1 MPRRNRFAAWYERTP
16 RPGLALVA
24 VVVVFYAPSLFT
36 DFMLDDHRMLRVL
49 RDYRD
54 GQRDSPMVYD
64 FLAGDARNAVE
75 REAGLYPWWM
85 ADGLKYRHLRPT
97 ASWMLYG
104 EYRLFGERAMGFRA
118 VGVALY
124 AIGVVLML
132 RVFRLVSG
140 DERVARWAALVFAL
154 AASHVIPVV
163 FISAHCDLIALV
175 AAGGVL
181 TLTGEF
187 VRRGGA
193 GRLVGAAVLLLI
205 GLGAKE
211 AMLPVTIAP
220 ALWWLTL
227 RRRTGASSELTR
239 RTRIATALMLAI
251 GITWLAYYTRGGYGS
266 NTLAM
271 MDPLRHSR
279 EYLAAL
285 PSRAVLLLGTWLVP
299 LNPFLL
305 EIIEGGRR
313 WLTPLMWFDLA
324 ALLVVAALF
333 LRRWRRVPGVG
344 VMAVWPVMFLP
355 ILACT
360 PPDDR
365 VMILPSIGL
374 AYLSAVW
381 LTGRHGTVKQNGSA
395 ASMQAS
401 SELLVGD
408 GDAQP
413 VRDSR
418 LLRTPLVLFIG
429 LQLLTGAVNIAAAP
443 FTEWEAQRNLRV
455 MADALNSDR
464 ASSGPA
470 EPARQNQPWII
481 VLNARRMVEP
491 LFMQDRFHRVIGPG
505 RVAVLC
511 DVGDPKVTRVD
522 GFTLRIEAT
531 NTPLLTTY
539 LGRMGTPRGRS
550 RQLGDVLGAGEYEAR
565 VVAVRD
571 GEVQAVE
578 IRFREPLDSEKYR
591 FWWSEPAGPPRR
603 WSPSA
608 PQSASP

>member
-1 MPRRNRFAAWYERTP
+1 V
-16 RPGLALVA
+16 AL
-24 VVVVFYAPSLFT
+24 FYAPSLFT
-36 DFMLDDHRMLRVL
+36 NFMLDDHRMLRVL
-49 RDYRD
+49 REYRD
-54 GQRDSPMVYD
+54 GQRDTPMVYD
-64 FLAGDARNAVE
+64 FLAGDGQNAAQ
-75 REAGLYPWWM
+75 REAGIYPWWM
-85 ADGLKYRHLRPT
+85 MDGLKYRHLRPT

-104 EYRLFGERAMGFRA
+104 EYVLFGERAMGFRA

-124 AIGVVLML
+124 AVGVVLL
-132 RVFRLVSG
+132 LHVFRLASG

-181 TLTGEF
+181 VLTGNF
-187 VRRGGA
+187 VRRDGA
-193 GRLVGAAVLLLI
+193 LRLVGAAVLLLI

-220 ALWWLTL
+220 ALWWLIL
-227 RRRTGASSELTR
+227 RRRAGAVGTTR
-239 RTRIATALMLAI
+239 RAAIAGGALLAI
-251 GITWLAYYTRGGYGS
+251 GLAWLAYYTRGGYGS

-285 PSRAVLLLGTWLVP
+285 PARAVLLLGTWLLP

-305 EIIEGGRR
+305 EIVEGGRR
-313 WLTPLMWFDLA
+313 WLMPLMWFDMA
-324 ALLVVAALF
+324 ALGVTVALF
-333 LRRWRRVPGVG
+333 LRRWRRVQGVG
-344 VMAVWPVMFLP
+344 VMALWPVLFLP

-374 AYLSAVW
+374 AYLSGVW
-381 LTGRHGTVKQNGSA
+381 LTGRSGGQHSGLSA
-395 ASMQAS
+395 DRAGESGGA
-401 SELLVGD
+401 VARD
-408 GDAQP
+408 G
-413 VRDSR
+413 R
-418 LLRTPLVLFIG
+418 LLRVPLILFVW
-429 LQLLTGAVNIAAAP
+429 LQVMTGALNMAAAP

-464 ASSGPA
+464 NSSGPA
-470 EPARQNQPWII
+470 EPARQDQPWII

-491 LFMQDRFHRVIGPG
+491 LFMQDRFNRTVGPG

-511 DVGDPKVTRVD
+511 DVGDPKVTCVD
-522 GFTLRIEAT
+522 DVTLRIEST

-539 LGRMGTPRGRS
+539 LGMMGTPRGRP
-550 RQLGDVLGAGEYEAR
+550 RQVGDALGAGEYEVR
-565 VVAVRD
+565 VVEVRD
-571 GEVQAVE
+571 GEVHAVE
-578 IRFREPLDSEKYR
+578 IRLRERLDSGKYH
-591 FWWSEPAGPPRR
+591 FWWSEPSGPPRR
-603 WSPSA
+603 WSPKSNT
-608 PQSASP
+608 PLP

>member
-1 MPRRNRFAAWYERTP
+1 
-16 RPGLALVA
+16 
-24 VVVVFYAPSLFT
+24 
-36 DFMLDDHRMLRVL
+36 MLDDHRMLRVL
-49 RDYRD
+49 REYRD
-54 GQRDSPMVYD
+54 GQRDTPMVYD
-64 FLAGDARNAVE
+64 FLAGDGQNAAQ
-75 REAGLYPWWM
+75 REAGIYPWWM
-85 ADGLKYRHLRPT
+85 MDGLKYRHLRPT

-104 EYRLFGERAMGFRA
+104 EYVLFGERAMGFRA

-124 AIGVVLML
+124 AVGVLL
-132 RVFRLVSG
+132 LLHVFRLASG

-181 TLTGEF
+181 VLTGNF

-220 ALWWLTL
+220 ALWWLILGRKAGTNGTT
-227 RRRTGASSELTR
+227 RRAAIATGA
-239 RTRIATALMLAI
+239 MLAI
-251 GITWLAYYTRGGYGS
+251 GLAWLAYYTRGGYGS

-285 PSRAVLLLGTWLVP
+285 PSRAVLLLGTWLLP
-299 LNPFLL
+299 LNPFLP
-305 EIIEGGRR
+305 EIVEGGRR
-313 WLTPLMWFDLA
+313 WLMPLMWFDLA
-324 ALLVVAALF
+324 ALGVVAALF
-333 LRRWRRVPGVG
+333 LRRWRRVQGVG
-344 VMAVWPVMFLP
+344 IMALWPILFLP

-374 AYLSAVW
+374 AYLAGVW
-381 LTGRHGTVKQNGSA
+381 LTGRWGGQHSGVSA
-395 ASMQAS
+395 DRAGESCGAFAR
-401 SELLVGD
+401 D
-408 GDAQP
+408 G
-413 VRDSR
+413 R
-418 LLRTPLVLFIG
+418 LLRVPLVLFVW
-429 LQLLTGAVNIAAAP
+429 LQVMTGALNMAAAP

-455 MADALNSDR
+455 MADVLNSDR

-470 EPARQNQPWII
+470 EPARQDQPWII

-491 LFMQDRFHRVIGPG
+491 LFMQDRFNRTVGPG

-539 LGRMGTPRGRS
+539 LGMMGTPRGRP
-550 RQLGDVLGAGEYEAR
+550 RQVGDALGVGEYEVR
-565 VVAVRD
+565 VVEVRD
-571 GEVQAVE
+571 GEVHAAE
-578 IRFREPLDSEKYR
+578 IRFRESLDSGRYH
-591 FWWSEPAGPPRR
+591 FWWSEPSGPPRR
-603 WSPSA
+603 WTPETNTLSP
-608 PQSASP
+608 

>member
-16 RPGLALVA
+16 LPDLALVA
-24 VVVVFYAPSLFT
+24 LVAVFYAPSLFT

-49 RDYRD
+49 REYRN
-54 GQRDSPMVYD
+54 GRRDSPMVYD
-64 FLAGDARNAVE
+64 FLAGDARNAAE
-75 REAGLYPWWM
+75 REAGIYPWWM

-104 EYRLFGERAMGFRA
+104 EYRLFGERASGFRA

-132 RVFRLVSG
+132 RVFRLVSD

-181 TLTGEF
+181 VLAGNF
-187 VRRGGA
+187 VRCGGA
-193 GRLVGAAVLLLI
+193 RRLVGAAALLLM

-220 ALWWLTL
+220 ALWWLML
-227 RRRTGASSELTR
+227 RRRTGASTELTR
-239 RTRIATALMLAI
+239 RTLIATALMLAI

-285 PSRAVLLLGTWLVP
+285 PSRSVLLLGTWLVP

-313 WLTPLMWFDLA
+313 WLAPLMWFDFA
-324 ALLVVAALF
+324 ALMLVFVLF
-333 LRRWRRVPGVG
+333 LRRWRRVPSVG
-344 VMAVWPVMFLP
+344 VMALWPVMFLP

-374 AYLSAVW
+374 AYLAGVW
-381 LTGRHGTVKQNGSA
+381 LTGRTERPAEAVA
-395 ASMQAS
+395 
-401 SELLVGD
+401 
-408 GDAQP
+408 
-413 VRDSR
+413 RDDR
-418 LLRTPLVLFIG
+418 LLRMPVFLFIW
-429 LQLLTGAVNIAAAP
+429 LQALTGALNLAAAP

-455 MADALNSDR
+455 MADDLGRDSAT
-464 ASSGPA
+464 GETPA
-470 EPARQNQPWII
+470 PQPQPWII
-481 VLNARRMVEP
+481 VLNTRRMVEP
-491 LFMQDRFHRVIGPG
+491 LFMQDRFNRVIGPG

-522 GFTLRIEAT
+522 DHTLRLEAT

-539 LGRMGTPRGRS
+539 LGRMGTPRGRL
-550 RQLGDVLGAGEYEAR
+550 RQAGDVLDAGEYEAR
-565 VVAVRD
+565 VVDVRE
-571 GEVQAVE
+571 GEVNAVE
-578 IRFREPLDSEKYR
+578 IRFRERLDSGKYQL
-591 FWWSEPAGPPRR
+591 WWSEPAGPPRR
-603 WSPSA
+603 WSLSASA
-608 PQSASP
+608 PRSASP

>member
-1 MPRRNRFAAWYERTP
+1 
-16 RPGLALVA
+16 
-24 VVVVFYAPSLFT
+24 
-36 DFMLDDHRMLRVL
+36 MLRVL
-49 RDYRD
+49 REYRD
-54 GQRDSPMVYD
+54 GQRDTPMVYD
-64 FLAGDARNAVE
+64 FLAGDGHNAAQ
-75 REAGLYPWWM
+75 REAGIYPWWM

-104 EYRLFGERAMGFRA
+104 EYLLFGERAMGFRA

-124 AIGVVLML
+124 ALGVVLLL
-132 RVFRLVSG
+132 RVFRLASG
-140 DERVARWAALVFAL
+140 DERVARWAALAFAL
-154 AASHVIPVV
+154 AAGHVIPVV
-163 FISAHCDLIALV
+163 FISAHCDLLALV
-175 AAGGVL
+175 AAGSVL
-181 TLTGEF
+181 GLTGEF
-187 VRRGGA
+187 VRRGGVA
-193 GRLVGAAVLLLI
+193 PLVGAAVLLLI

-220 ALWWLTL
+220 ALWWLILGRKAGTNG
-227 RRRTGASSELTR
+227 TTR
-239 RTRIATALMLAI
+239 RAAIAGGALLAI
-251 GITWLAYYTRGGYGS
+251 GLAWLAYYTRGGYGA

-305 EIIEGGRR
+305 EIVEGGRR

-333 LRRWRRVPGVG
+333 LRRWRRVQSVG
-344 VMAVWPVMFLP
+344 VMALWPVLFLP

-374 AYLSAVW
+374 AYLAGVW
-381 LTGRHGTVKQNGSA
+381 LTGRRA
-395 ASMQAS
+395 AAGNQPTSDAS
-401 SELLVGD
+401 GAD
-408 GDAQP
+408 DAAA
-413 VRDSR
+413 RDDR
-418 LLRTPLVLFIG
+418 LLRAPVFLFIW
-429 LQLLTGAVNIAAAP
+429 LQVLTGALNLAAAP

-455 MADALNSDR
+455 MAEAMARDSHGANARGAGTSTATPPAVSSSALHT
-464 ASSGPA
+464 GGTPV
-470 EPARQNQPWII
+470 PPNQPWII

-491 LFMQDRFHRVIGPG
+491 LFMQDRFNRVIGPG

-522 GFTLRIEAT
+522 EHTLRIEAT

-539 LGRMGTPRGRS
+539 LGMMGTPRGRP
-550 RQLGDVLGAGEYEAR
+550 RRVGDVLSAGEYEAR
-565 VVAVRD
+565 VVDVQD

-578 IRFREPLDSEKYR
+578 IRFRERLDSGKYH
-591 FWWSEPAGPPRR
+591 FWWSQPAGPPKR
-603 WSPSA
+603 WSPETNTL
-608 PQSASP
+608 SP

>member
-1 MPRRNRFAAWYERTP
+1 MPRRNRIAAWYERTP

-24 VVVVFYAPSLFT
+24 VVVVFYAPSIFT

-49 RDYRD
+49 RDHRD
-54 GQRDSPMVYD
+54 GRRDSPMVYD
-64 FLAGDARNAVE
+64 FLAGDARNAAE
-75 REAGLYPWWM
+75 REAGIYPWWM

-104 EYRLFGERAMGFRA
+104 EYRLFGERASGFRA

-132 RVFRLVSG
+132 RVFRLVSD

-181 TLTGEF
+181 VLAGNF
-187 VRRGGA
+187 VRCGGA
-193 GRLVGAAVLLLI
+193 RRLVGAAALLLM

-220 ALWWLTL
+220 ALWWLML
-227 RRRTGASSELTR
+227 RRRTGASTELTR
-239 RTRIATALMLAI
+239 RTLIATALMLAI

-285 PSRAVLLLGTWLVP
+285 PSRSVLLLGTWLVP

-313 WLTPLMWFDLA
+313 WLIPLMWFDMA
-324 ALLVVAALF
+324 ALGVVAALF
-333 LRRWRRVPGVG
+333 LRRWRHVNGVG
-344 VMAVWPVMFLP
+344 MMALWPILFLP

-374 AYLSAVW
+374 AYLAGVW
-381 LTGRHGTVKQNGSA
+381 LTGRSGGRHSGLSA
-395 ASMQAS
+395 DRSGESGGAVAR
-401 SELLVGD
+401 D
-408 GDAQP
+408 G
-413 VRDSR
+413 R
-418 LLRTPLVLFIG
+418 LLRAPVFLFIW
-429 LQLLTGAVNIAAAP
+429 LQALTGALNLAAAP

-470 EPARQNQPWII
+470 EPARQDQPWII

-491 LFMQDRFHRVIGPG
+491 LFMQDRFNRVVGPG

-511 DVGDPKVTRVD
+511 DVGDPKATRVD
-522 GFTLRIEAT
+522 EHTLRIEAT

-539 LGRMGTPRGRS
+539 LGRMGTPRGRP
-550 RQLGDVLGAGEYEAR
+550 RQWGDVLDAGEYEAR
-565 VVAVRD
+565 VVNVRE
-571 GEVQAVE
+571 GEVHAVE
-578 IRFREPLDSEKYR
+578 IRFRERLDSGKYH
-591 FWWSEPAGPPRR
+591 FWWSEPSGPPRR
-603 WSPSA
+603 WSPKTNTL
-608 PQSASP
+608 SP